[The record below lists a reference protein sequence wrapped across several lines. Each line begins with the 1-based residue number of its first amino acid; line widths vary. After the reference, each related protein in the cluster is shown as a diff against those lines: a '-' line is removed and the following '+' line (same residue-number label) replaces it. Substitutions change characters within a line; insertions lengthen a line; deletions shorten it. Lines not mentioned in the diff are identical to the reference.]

1 MLYFV
6 LIVWKN
12 KKLSNCFQI
21 SGKEQKIGAYVL
33 RKVSSIVFF
42 YNFWKFCIKCGV
54 CPCLA
59 LFFSG
64 ISVSLCRNRRNFCT
78 MKKISNEQLSVC
90 VNDKGAELC
99 SVVRNSDGREFLWQA
114 NPEYWGRHS
123 PVLFPIVGSLWNKEM
138 HQDGA
143 VYHMNQHGFARDSEF
158 ELIAESLE
166 AVRYRLKSSDATK
179 QLYPYDFELEIGYR
193 LNGNKIAVEWQVRN
207 TGVKKMHFQIG
218 AHPAFNYKDYEKAGD
233 VMGYLKFDT
242 ARDSYRLSLLGQK
255 GCLSDRTM
263 ELKADKGLVPITKT
277 TFAIDTLLIEHNQL
291 QTVELL
297 DSEKCPYLR
306 VSFDAPLIG
315 IWSPRKD
322 EYAPFICIEPW
333 YGRCDRE
340 EYTGEYADR
349 DWTQHLE
356 PGEVFNA
363 SYTIEIL

>member
-1 MLYFV
+1 
-6 LIVWKN
+6 
-12 KKLSNCFQI
+12 
-21 SGKEQKIGAYVL
+21 
-33 RKVSSIVFF
+33 
-42 YNFWKFCIKCGV
+42 
-54 CPCLA
+54 
-59 LFFSG
+59 
-64 ISVSLCRNRRNFCT
+64 
-78 MKKISNEQLSVC
+78 MKRISNEQLSVC
-90 VNDKGAELC
+90 INDKGAELC

-138 HQDGA
+138 HQDGV

-158 ELIAESLE
+158 ELIAESSESL
-166 AVRYRLKSSDATK
+166 RYRLKSSEATRK
-179 QLYPYDFELEIGYR
+179 MYPYDFELEIGYR
-193 LNGNKIAVEWQVRN
+193 LDGNKIAVEWQVRN
-207 TGVKKMHFQIG
+207 TGAGKMHFQIG

-242 ARDSYRLSLLGQK
+242 AHDSYRLSLLGQK
-255 GCLSDRTM
+255 GCLSNRTM
-263 ELKADKGLVPITKT
+263 ELKADKGLIPITKN
-277 TFAIDTLLIEHNQL
+277 TFSIDTLLIEHHQV
-291 QTVELL
+291 QSVELL
-297 DSEKCPYLR
+297 DSAKCPYLR

-356 PGEVFNA
+356 SGEVFNA
-363 SYTIEIL
+363 GYTIEIL